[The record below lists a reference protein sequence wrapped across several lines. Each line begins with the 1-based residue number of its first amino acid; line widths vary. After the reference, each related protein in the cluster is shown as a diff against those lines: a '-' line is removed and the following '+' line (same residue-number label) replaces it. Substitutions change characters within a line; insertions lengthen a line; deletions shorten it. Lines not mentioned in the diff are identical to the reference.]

1 MSIGETM
8 SAFFACGVMFA
19 SILKCLPNY
28 KYGWNKRRI
37 LLRIPLYC
45 INFGP
50 LILCL
55 LEHNDSV
62 ALLFY
67 GTFAVSVIVIVAH
80 EMYCRKKNMGP
91 AKLWWGSGTV

>member
-1 MSIGETM
+1 M

-55 LEHNDSV
+55 LGHNDSV